1 MRRLN
6 VFIGSS
12 AEKIEYIE
20 AVQLN
25 LKPEKD
31 LNVVCWH
38 QGVFK
43 ISEYALTSLTNE
55 LMEAS
60 FGIFFLSDDD
70 YVRIRKKEYKTVR
83 DNVLFELGMFLG
95 ALGLERTYIIV
106 PSGGDY
112 EFRIPSDLKGIN
124 TTSYDVI
131 QAIENLDAALGP
143 ACTEI
148 KRKIRNQQKKLHN
161 SIVVEKFGLC
171 NNFDAEYDQLFRTAE
186 RVSTYFV
193 HSRRWRETNL
203 NNIKEFFQRKSVRW
217 DVFLPDIQ
225 DAEIITQ
232 LEKHFDDG
240 DSILIKILDAFK
252 FFLAYSAM
260 YPSKIVYHVYCLYP
274 TYSFYKFDNNIIVSM
289 YPLSGMKQST
299 PTLKTQIGSSNIDF
313 FACDIAR
320 ITKDSK
326 LLTVKQVNEIIS
338 KFN

>member
-20 AVQLN
+20 AIQLN

-31 LNVVCWH
+31 LNVICWH
-38 QGVFK
+38 QGVFE

-55 LMEAS
+55 LKEAS

-70 YVRIRKKEYKTVR
+70 YVRIRRKEYKTVR

-95 ALGLERTYIIV
+95 SLGLERTYIIV
-106 PSGGDY
+106 PSGGDF

-131 QAIENLDAALGP
+131 QATENLDVALGP

-148 KRKIRNQQKKLHN
+148 KRKIRNQQKKLRN
-161 SIVVEKFGLC
+161 SLVIEKIGLSTD
-171 NNFDAEYDQLFRTAE
+171 FDEQYVQFFRTAE
-186 RVSTYFV
+186 RVATYFV

-203 NNIKEFFQRKSVRW
+203 NNIIEFFQRKSVRW

-225 DAEIITQ
+225 DVGVMTQ

-240 DSILIKILDAFK
+240 DSILIKIIDAYK
-252 FFLAYSAM
+252 FFLSYSAV
-260 YPSKIVYHVYCLYP
+260 YPSKIVYHAYYLYP
-274 TYSFYKFDNNIIVSM
+274 TYSFYKFDDNIIVSL
-289 YPLSGMKQST
+289 YPLSAMKQST
-299 PTLKTQIGSSNIDF
+299 PTLKTKVGASNIDF

-320 ITKDSK
+320 ITEDSR
-326 LLTVKQVNEIIS
+326 LLTVKQVTELI
-338 KFN
+338 KGF